1 MTEIQSYRCNCASSN
16 GWYNRFKELIGN
28 MRKFF
33 GCKFATS
40 VFSEKG
46 RLTFWAGSSLK
57 STQIMDIYGTGLAGN
72 ERRRRWQNCNIQ
84 WVIRP
89 NYYEQQSLPSSGFAA
104 NRNRRWVW
112 HGFCTSFLIRPNG
125 RKSILV
131 RRSNW
136 KFLTEKQQRYG
147 VNGLE
152 VYFIVSSCYRRN
164 I

>member
-1 MTEIQSYRCNCASSN
+1 MTEIRLYRCNCASPN

-28 MRKFF
+28 MRKVF
-33 GCKFATS
+33 GCKLATS

-89 NYYEQQSLPSSGFAA
+89 ICYDSQSLPSSGFAE

-112 HGFCTSFLIRPNG
+112 LGFCILFLVRQNG
-125 RKSILV
+125 RKSILI
-131 RRSNW
+131 RRSNCVFPDW
-136 KFLTEKQQRYG
+136 KAAVWSQWIGHLLYEA
-147 VNGLE
+147 
-152 VYFIVSSCYRRN
+152 
-164 I
+164 